1 MKMEKIHHER
11 NGQILM
17 DTKEYHIFQKL
28 FQKGYAH
35 EICSWEEDV
44 NEFGH
49 FKCVEYLLSSSGKYI
64 VKEWRPNFGY
74 SWQETIVYRATE

>member
-1 MKMEKIHHER
+1 MELRKIFHME
-11 NGQILM
+11 NGRVLV

-49 FKCVEYLLSSSGKYI
+49 FKCVEYVLSSGRYI
-64 VKEWRPNFGY
+64 IKTWRPNFGY
-74 SWQETIVYRATE
+74 SWQEEVVYQVTE